1 MSKLSIQKMTIR
13 FAQPEDAEQIK
24 SVILCAG
31 ETGRED
37 FDETGWTR
45 FIALTQI
52 EPIRDRIQNSEYL
65 TLCYFNEKVIVGL
78 IAIHKLQ
85 TIDQLFVIPEKRR
98 QGIALELWNTAKTIC
113 IERGN
118 KAPSRVKSST
128 QAVPVYESFGFRV
141 TGPKET
147 QDGVSFTSMEMEL

>member
-1 MSKLSIQKMTIR
+1 
-13 FAQPEDAEQIK
+13 
-24 SVILCAG
+24 VILRAG

-37 FDETGWTR
+37 FDEAGWAR

-65 TLCYFNEKVIVGL
+65 TLCCFDEEVIVGL
-78 IAIHKLQ
+78 IAIRKPQ
-85 TIDQLFVIPEKRR
+85 TIDQLFVIPERRR
-98 QGIALELWNTAKTIC
+98 QGIALELWNTAKAIC

-118 KAPSRVKSST
+118 KPPSRVKSST
-128 QAVPVYESFGFRV
+128 QAVLVYESFGFRV

-147 QDGVSFTSMEMEL
+147 QDGVSYTVMEMKSNRTF